1 MKKILLFTMLVLLCV
16 TTLNDI
22 HAQEVSG
29 TTIKNNLLDLS
40 SFIQDGQLY
49 GYSNKIIDL
58 EIDQTYTFVMSY
70 EYLGH
75 FEDEILAS
83 EFEYEDAYGFQ
94 PFAYSYEMDLENFR
108 YYVEFINQCEGITIF
123 RMPYLA
129 DNSRPNYEVMLYEG
143 SYDDFEGFE
152 PYVPSDYKQIDYGTI
167 SMDYDS
173 RYTQAQVLS
182 FIKAK
187 DPNNQEINY
196 EVIADEFTNSSQLPG
211 DYEMTL
217 MAEINN
223 IKKFF
228 ILEISV
234 FDTTAPEIHGLDVY
248 EVMYGDNVS
257 IDDIISNYTVTDN
270 VDELD
275 YTDIV
280 ITNDLYSSS
289 TDVGSYNVEI
299 EVTDLSGNTGYKIF
313 EVSVLDDMPPVIKG
327 PEKMV
332 IYTSDQAYTDAYILS
347 QFSATDNVDEELT
360 LNIDTNDYQQTM
372 IAGVYHVTITSTD
385 LQGNTATFDT
395 YIHVIEN
402 RGPSFET
409 TEPIIEVTT
418 TELMTENEIIIYLK
432 NYMTQQSPDIENVEI
447 LYNEY
452 LDHEKQAGSYYVY
465 FNYELDG
472 EIYNSR
478 VLMEVAQATSIID
491 YWYYGLTI
499 LAIGI
504 VTYFLI
510 KNKKKKI

>member
-1 MKKILLFTMLVLLCV
+1 MKKILLC
-16 TTLNDI
+16 TTLLLFCVISLNDT
-22 HAQEVSG
+22 HAEEVSG
-29 TTIKNNLLDLS
+29 QTLTNNLLDLS
-40 SFIQDGQLY
+40 SFIQDGNLY
-49 GYSNKIIDL
+49 GYSDKIIDL
-58 EIDQTYTFVMSY
+58 NIDQTYTFVMSY
-70 EYLGH
+70 DYLGH
-75 FEDEILAS
+75 YEDEILSS
-83 EFEYEDAYGFQ
+83 EFEYEDAYDYQ
-94 PFAYSYEMDLENFR
+94 PFAYSYEIDLENYR
-108 YYVEFINQCEGITIF
+108 YYVEFINQCDGITIF
-123 RMPYLA
+123 RMPFLA
-129 DNSRPNYEVMLYEG
+129 DDSRPNYDVMLYEG

-152 PYVPSDYKQIDYGTI
+152 PYMASNYQQIDYGSI

-173 RYTQAQVLS
+173 RYTQTQVLS
-182 FIKAK
+182 FITAK
-187 DPNNQEINY
+187 DPNNQAINY

-211 DYEMTL
+211 VYEMTL

-234 FDTTAPEIHGLDVY
+234 FDTTPPVIHGLDVC
-248 EVMYGDNVS
+248 EVMYGDNTS
-257 IDDIISNYTVTDN
+257 IDEIISNYTVTDN

-280 ITNDLYSSS
+280 IISDLYSPSS
-289 TDVGSYNVEI
+289 DVGIYSVEV
-299 EVTDLSGNTGYKIF
+299 EVRDLSGNTGYKTF

-347 QFSATDNVDEELT
+347 QFSAIDNVDETLT
-360 LNIDTNDYQQTM
+360 LNIDTNEYLQTI
-372 IAGVYHVTITSTD
+372 IAGVYQVVITSTD
-385 LQGNTATFDT
+385 AQGNTSTFDT

-418 TELMTENEIIIYLK
+418 TELMTENDIVIYLK
-432 NYMTQQSPDIENVEI
+432 NYMTQQSPDVENVEI

-465 FNYELDG
+465 FNYEIDG

-478 VLMEVAQATSIID
+478 VLMEVTQTTTILD

-499 LAIGI
+499 VAISIG
-504 VTYFLI
+504 TYFLI